1 MKIYYCSLAWKC
13 PKNKQSAES
22 LALIF
27 ISHYC
32 HSVTYLSVSQYDR
45 VFWQWHFWAQRTTS
59 ADYSLHI
66 SGRKTTKWAWCWVEQ
81 HVWNLWQT
89 THKHTHEKKPRGSF
103 KVKWNERETK
113 RVGEF
118 GQKERREINWKGRE
132 YYGVLQEFLR
142 RKEKKTREHRKGIV
156 LRAVVF
162 LSVLLF
168 KGTWPWWLYHTLLW
182 ALRLEHNTVQCL
194 KNWSC
199 RDGPDRVCRQLQR
212 GTPGEWNYQPTL
224 VNYSWINC
232 LCCS

>member
-66 SGRKTTKWAWCWVEQ
+66 PGRKTTKWAWCWVEQ

-132 YYGVLQEFLR
+132 YYGVLQEFFRR
-142 RKEKKTREHRKGIV
+142 RKEKKTWVIRKGIV

-168 KGTWPWWLYHTLLW
+168 KGTVTLMALPYTALGFKAGAQHCTVPKKLELQGWSRQSLQAASAWNSRWVKLSAHT
-182 ALRLEHNTVQCL
+182 
-194 KNWSC
+194 
-199 RDGPDRVCRQLQR
+199 G
-212 GTPGEWNYQPTL
+212 
-224 VNYSWINC
+224 
-232 LCCS
+232 